1 MFDDE
6 PKSRASA
13 PLSALETEDLSN
25 HSLKELEERS
35 QRLHAE
41 IERTQG
47 VFKVKQQVK
56 DAASSLF
63 KS

>member
-25 HSLKELEERS
+25 YALTDLTDRV
-35 QRLHAE
+35 QRLQAE

-47 VFKVKQQVK
+47 VFKAKQQVK